1 MGHVKNHV
9 YSLGRW
15 IKKTREKNQK
25 KHALNELKAF
35 KMGMIHNEAKN
46 FM

>member
-9 YSLGRW
+9 CSLGRW
-15 IKKTREKNQK
+15 IKKKRGKNQK
-25 KHALNELKAF
+25 KHALNGLKAF
-35 KMGMIHNEAKN
+35 KMGIIHNEAKN